1 MPMSRIVFA
10 ALILLALFAQIAV
23 MPSIEPFRVLP
34 NVPLVLLLVWSSKRG
49 VREGL
54 FWAFGLGLLYDILA
68 LDPMGSNGI
77 AFMGVALLGGL
88 AARRFFSSKLI
99 FPIGIAILATIL
111 HGMVMLIVRNV
122 EGGST
127 PLGSILR
134 PVISQALLNAILV
147 PPAYWIIGLM
157 GRDRMVMRHA

>member
-1 MPMSRIVFA
+1 MARIFFA
-10 ALILLALFAQIAV
+10 SLLLIALFVQIAV
-23 MPSIEPFRVLP
+23 MPTIEPFRVLP
-34 NVPLVLLLVWSSKRG
+34 SIPLVLLLVWSSIRG
-49 VREGL
+49 IREGL

-68 LDPMGSNGI
+68 LDPMGSNGL

-99 FPIGIAILATIL
+99 FPIALAIVATML
-111 HGMVMLIVRNV
+111 HGIVMLLVRNA

-127 PLGSILR
+127 PIGSIIR
-134 PVISQALLNAILV
+134 PVFSQALLNAILV
-147 PPAYWIIGLM
+147 PPCYWIAGFV